1 MKKVKSG
8 SRAQLIMLIAST
20 LFLLCIVVLP
30 IIMLFSR
37 AFQAADGSFVGFQNF
52 ITYFTTSNMRAS
64 LTNTLFVSTITTIIS
79 VTFAFFY
86 AYAISRTNMKGKGFF
101 RFTSMLPL
109 FAPTVMLGIGLIY
122 LLGNQGLLTRFIGLN
137 LPLYGSFG
145 IITALSIFT
154 FPSAF
159 LVLLVSFSFA
169 DNRLYETADVMGTS
183 AFKKFRTI
191 TLPSVKYGLIS
202 SIFIAFS
209 LSFTDFGAPRIVGGS
224 YNVLA
229 TDIFRHVVGQQNFNM
244 GAVAGV
250 ILLLPAILSFVVD
263 RLTQTK
269 NAGTVTSKTVEYKIK
284 PNKARDIGFTV
295 YCVAVNF
302 IIFLVLG
309 AVMFA
314 SLVEQYPWNMSLTFR
329 HYFFNSPATGGI
341 NSYFN
346 SLTVAFL
353 TALIGTVLVF
363 INAYLVEKSRRAK
376 LLRQSA
382 YFLSILPLA
391 LPGLAIGIS
400 FIFFFNA
407 SGNPLNFV
415 FGTMWVLILAN
426 LANFYSVPFVT
437 ATSSLKKLDKEFEFV
452 SESMRVPFYKTFCKV
467 TVPMCFPAILEIAVY
482 FFVNAMVTVSAA
494 VFLVPAHFPL
504 ASIAIINLE
513 DTGNS
518 APAAALSVLIILTNI
533 VVRLGYEFTAK
544 KLKKRT
550 EMKGELQNV

>member
-1 MKKVKSG
+1 MKKVKNS
-8 SRAQLIMLIAST
+8 SHIQLILLGFSA
-20 LFLLCIVVLP
+20 LFLLTIVVLP
-30 IIMLFSR
+30 LIMLFR
-37 AFQAADGSFVGFQNF
+37 QAFEGADGSFVGFQNF
-52 ITYFTTSNMRAS
+52 ITYFTTSNMRTS

-79 VTFAFFY
+79 VTLAFFY
-86 AYAISRTNMKGKGFF
+86 AYAISRTNMRGKGFF

-122 LLGNQGLLTRFIGLN
+122 LLGNQGILTRFIGLN

-169 DNRLYETADVMGTS
+169 DNRLYEAADVMGTS
-183 AFKKFRTI
+183 TFKKFRTI

-269 NAGTVTSKTVEYKIK
+269 NTGTVTSKTVEYKIK
-284 PNKARDIGFTV
+284 LNKVRDIGFTA
-295 YCVAVNF
+295 YCIAVNF
-302 IIFLVLG
+302 IIFLVLS
-309 AVMFA
+309 AVLFA

-329 HYFFNSPATGGI
+329 HYVFNSFTAGGI
-341 NSYFN
+341 TSYFN
-346 SLTVAFL
+346 SLLVATL
-353 TALIGTVLVF
+353 TAIIGTILVF
-363 INAYLVEKSRRAK
+363 LNAYLIEKTRRAK
-376 LLRQSA
+376 LLRQGA

-400 FIFFFNA
+400 FIFFFN
-407 SGNPLNFV
+407 SPNNPLNFV
-415 FGTMWVLILAN
+415 FGTMMILVLAN

-452 SESMRVPFYKTFCKV
+452 SESMRVPAHKTFFKV

-533 VVRLGYEFTAK
+533 IVRLGYEFTAK

-550 EMKGELQNV
+550 ELKGELQNV